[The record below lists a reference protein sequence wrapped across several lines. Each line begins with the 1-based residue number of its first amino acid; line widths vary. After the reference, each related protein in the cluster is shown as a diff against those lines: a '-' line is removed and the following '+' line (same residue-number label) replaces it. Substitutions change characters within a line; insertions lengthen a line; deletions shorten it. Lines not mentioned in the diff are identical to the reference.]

1 MRFCIFHLC
10 FSFYASSTPF
20 FIATNFSL
28 RAGAA
33 YIQLKG
39 ALFVT
44 KWDTWPSVCLSRTHN

>member
-1 MRFCIFHLC
+1 MRFCIIDSC

-20 FIATNFSL
+20 FIATNDSL

-33 YIQLKG
+33 YIQLTG

-44 KWDTWPSVCLSRTHN
+44 KWDTWPFVCLSRTPN